1 MFEIAPLGA
10 IFIVVG
16 LSYLY
21 LLSPRLVPERR
32 VQKDVSATY
41 SLKDYLTEF
50 LVPQDSPLV
59 GKTISES
66 GLDTEYELQV
76 LGVHRSGSYIWEG
89 LQTVTIQAEDHL
101 IARVS
106 IDEVLSLTDRGWLSA
121 SIRDINPAEEI
132 RKDDVGIAE
141 AIIGADS
148 NLTGQL
154 LGDINFR
161 NRYGV
166 FVLAVRSRERT
177 LQKNLEDVELNYGD
191 TLLIQGPR
199 EQLAEVGNSPDFLL
213 IEEREVQ
220 PVRWKKSPWTLAIM
234 AAVIVLA
241 VTRVLPIMV
250 SAFLGALA
258 VVAFGTLTNQEAY
271 QAIRWP
277 VVFLLAGILPLGI
290 AFENTGAAGW
300 IAQTAIMP
308 LEQWGPH
315 ALIGG
320 MYLITSLLTE
330 LMSNN
335 STAVLLTPIALNVAQ
350 LLEVSSRPLLVTV
363 MFAASASFMTP
374 IGYKTNT
381 MVYGTGGY
389 RFTDFMRLGVPLNLL
404 FALIA
409 AIAIPLIWPF

>member
-1 MFEIAPLGA
+1 
-10 IFIVVG
+10 
-16 LSYLY
+16 
-21 LLSPRLVPERR
+21 
-32 VQKDVSATY
+32 
-41 SLKDYLTEF
+41 
-50 LVPQDSPLV
+50 
-59 GKTISES
+59 
-66 GLDTEYELQV
+66 
-76 LGVHRSGSYIWEG
+76 
-89 LQTVTIQAEDHL
+89 
-101 IARVS
+101 
-106 IDEVLSLTDRGWLSA
+106 
-121 SIRDINPAEEI
+121 
-132 RKDDVGIAE
+132 
-141 AIIGADS
+141 
-148 NLTGQL
+148 
-154 LGDINFR
+154 
-161 NRYGV
+161 
-166 FVLAVRSRERT
+166 
-177 LQKNLEDVELNYGD
+177 
-191 TLLIQGPR
+191 
-199 EQLAEVGNSPDFLL
+199 
-213 IEEREVQ
+213 
-220 PVRWKKSPWTLAIM
+220 
-234 AAVIVLA
+234 
-241 VTRVLPIMV
+241 MV

-277 VVFLLAGILPLGI
+277 VIFLLAGILPLGI